1 MKIAT
6 TILAGAGLIAL
17 GACSQGTAPSPTATS
32 TASATSTATRIRGAV
47 TATAPTALTVQTY
60 DGQSATVPLDAKTGY
75 AWVVASDLTSLKK
88 GDFIGTATSGPD
100 TAMKALE
107 VVIFPEAM
115 RGTGEGHYGW
125 DTPGVVASAGGGA
138 GATNSMT
145 NGTVSSMTNGTV
157 SSMTNGTVTN
167 NAMTNG
173 TVTHS
178 SMTNGTVAGTTGKP
192 GETHLTVAYKGGTA
206 QVLVPAGTPIVR
218 FEPTTQGMLAKGQ
231 KVFAVIPPDTG
242 DKAAAKFVAIGKDN
256 ITPPM

>member
-1 MKIAT
+1 MKIVT
-6 TILAGAGLIAL
+6 TMMAGAGLIAL
-17 GACSQGTAPSPTATS
+17 GACSQGTTPTPTATS
-32 TASATSTATRIRGAV
+32 TASSTPTATRIRGAV
-47 TATAPTALTVQTY
+47 STIAPTALTVQTY

-75 AWVVASDLTSLKK
+75 AWVVASDLSSLKK

-107 VVIFPEAM
+107 VVIFPESM

-157 SSMTNGTVTN
+157 TGNAMTNGTVTQSSMTNGTVT
-167 NAMTNG
+167 TD
-173 TVTHS
+173 
-178 SMTNGTVAGTTGKP
+178 TGKP

-218 FEPTTQGMLAKGQ
+218 FEPTTQAMLAKGQ
-231 KVFAVIPPDTG
+231 KVFAVVPPDAG
-242 DKAAAKFVAIGKDN
+242 GKAAAKFVAIGKDGV
-256 ITPPM
+256 TPPM

>member
-6 TILAGAGLIAL
+6 TMLAGAALIAL
-17 GACSQGTAPSPTATS
+17 GGCSQGATPTP
-32 TASATSTATRIRGAV
+32 TASATPTATRVRGTV
-47 TATAPTALTVQTY
+47 ATIAPTALTVQTY

-75 AWVVASDLTSLKK
+75 AWVVKSDLSSLKK

-100 TAMKALE
+100 TAMTALE

-157 SSMTNGTVTN
+157 TG

-173 TVTHS
+173 TVTQS
-178 SMTNGTVAGTTGKP
+178 SMTNGTVSGTAGKP
-192 GETHLTVAYKGGTA
+192 GETHLTVSYKGGTA

-218 FEPTTQGMLAKGQ
+218 FEPTQQAVLAKGQ
-231 KVFAVIPPDTG
+231 KVFAVFPPDAG
-242 DKAAAKFVAIGKDN
+242 DKAAAKFVAIGKGRRD
-256 ITPPM
+256 PADVMVL